1 MRDKIINYLAV
12 FSRANADQIALDL
25 GLGPR
30 EVQVTLIEMDDDGT
44 LLMKNGLYR
53 LSEVTRKLIGENP
66 TR

>member
-1 MRDKIINYLAV
+1 MRDKVINYLTV

-30 EVQVTLIEMDDDGT
+30 EVQEALIEMDDDGT

-53 LSEVTRKLIGENP
+53 LSEVTKKLTGENP

>member
-1 MRDKIINYLAV
+1 
-12 FSRANADQIALDL
+12 
-25 GLGPR
+25 
-30 EVQVTLIEMDDDGT
+30 VQVTLIEMDDDGT